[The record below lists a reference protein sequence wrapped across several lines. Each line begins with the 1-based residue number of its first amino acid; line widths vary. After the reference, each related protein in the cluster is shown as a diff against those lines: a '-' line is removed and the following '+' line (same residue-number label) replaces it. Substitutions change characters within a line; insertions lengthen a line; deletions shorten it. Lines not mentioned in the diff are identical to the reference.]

1 MARKPRDFAAEYA
14 NRKSRGLERGL
25 TVSQARGHARVKIG
39 EKLAHEITRTS
50 RREDERST
58 LNKVLRLFSRDKD
71 LPSALKASGVSRRR
85 FNRLNEKYRFF
96 NVTPSK
102 QPFTRS
108 EVKVH
113 GATTLLLTGS
123 GFASGELTFAGN
135 DASTVGKYQYALK
148 RAITTG
154 DYSKLRKYR
163 GVIVV
168 DTSGTKH
175 RLITGK
181 KSIRVMIASMS
192 DDEKSSLFEFVYVE
206 DAA

>member
-1 MARKPRDFAAEYA
+1 MARKTRDFAAEYA
-14 NRKSRGLERGL
+14 SRKSRGLERGL
-25 TVSQARGHARVKIG
+25 TVSQARGHARAKIG
-39 EKLAHEITRTS
+39 EKLVREINRPS
-50 RREDERST
+50 RREAERST
-58 LNKVLRLFSRDKD
+58 LNSVLRLFSRNND
-71 LPSALKASGVSRRR
+71 LPSALKSSGVSQRR
-85 FNRLNEKYRFF
+85 FNRLNKKYGFF
-96 NVTPSK
+96 NVTPSG

-123 GFASGELTFAGN
+123 GFVSGELTFAGT
-135 DASTVGKYQYALK
+135 DAITVAVYQHALE

-163 GVIVV
+163 NVTVI

-181 KSIRVMIASMS
+181 KSIRAMVASMS
-192 DDEKSSLFEFVYVE
+192 DDEKSALFEFVYAE